1 MADIKKNVTIWINGQ
16 QVTKTIAG
24 IQKEMQKVKNELR
37 NCTIGTEEYEKKAKR
52 LRQLKGVL
60 DEHQRDLKG
69 VERGWRDIVHTLGDV
84 GNIMSGIRSFGYILS
99 GFANSIVQ
107 TTQEMTKMDDA
118 MGRVMKTTG
127 LGHTV
132 VEELNESFKKM
143 DTRTSREQ
151 LNQLAFEAGKLGINT
166 KEAVLQFVKAADVIN
181 VALGDVLGNDA
192 MITIAKL
199 TDVYKSVTNQLD
211 GLDLENRML
220 RIGDAVNELGKR
232 STAQEQYIVD
242 FTTRL
247 AGVAGQAG
255 LSADAI
261 MGYASALSQ
270 GMQRVEMSATAF
282 QKLIVQIFRKPEQF
296 AKMAGKSVQEF
307 SQIVKT
313 DMNEALTLILSKMKS
328 NEGLEALVPFLDDV
342 KLAGQR
348 ATTVFAYLA
357 NNMDKVAEAQAIAN
371 EQLNVG
377 GSMYQEFLKMNNTAQ
392 AQMDKAKKKV
402 VDFRTEL
409 GEELLPTAISL
420 VNVGGKGINV
430 LTSLIRFVKVYWV
443 ALVPFLAYYTALIAK
458 AGALFAIEAGRK
470 AIGNVLTIQTHLHAQ
485 AIYKKTAARALER
498 AEEYKG
504 IAAEA
509 KNQAVVQRGIAQ
521 EALYTQVIAGEITME
536 EALAIANRAAA
547 KERVLEQ
554 LATDNLARA
563 EVQETIA
570 KNANTKAT
578 VSNTAARAAS
588 KGVIGIVLAAVSLL
602 AIGIIKLSRTINEG
616 KRALAEWN
624 KEVQDAA
631 MPDVTKY
638 MMLKNRWEETNGAI
652 DKQTKFLREN
662 RLALDS
668 VKKGIDDVNKASEFF
683 SSKGTDAYI
692 KAVIARVESE
702 KYAQMIANKRMELAK
717 IQEQR
722 DAEELR
728 NGNAERTTKDIVRAG
743 TGTVTTIETYTKYGK
758 LNAEAGRL
766 ASEIVNLEERM
777 KGAVNHTD
785 SYFGINTGGLDYL
798 PDDDT
803 SYTPGGKDNK
813 KKNPWESV
821 TERVTDYVDKANT
834 KVKVGLEETISS
846 VTDEYNRLIR
856 EIDKIYKETGDET
869 KKDELTDKLGEGFKT
884 MKEAKIDE
892 YLQKVNKEAEKLAA
906 KMKPEEAN
914 KYLEKVER
922 AQLEVKEKTED
933 ADETIKILKASMGV
947 EGVTEEQKAQ
957 FKTIIEQWEAY
968 KKYLEE
974 NIING
979 VLNDISVVMPDA
991 VVPYRK
997 QGGIKE
1003 IRDAYETRRS
1013 NAISDTEAKLKDLN
1027 AKREAFVE
1035 AGDTERVKEVDAAIQ
1050 QLNDNLKVTN
1060 DNLDKMEA
1068 KEVFDKWIDEIRTFS
1083 DAILDIF
1090 SSLNTLLNNLGER
1103 QLKED
1108 EKRRDRDLENLEER
1122 YKNGVITQEK
1132 YEQQKESINNTYD
1145 QKKKALELEQWRR
1158 EKALNISQASMDGIL
1173 AVMKTFAEFGWP
1185 AGAAMAA
1192 LQTAASA
1199 VQIGAL
1205 MAEPAPYARGGY
1217 ANEKTYMVGES
1228 GPEWVASNRLLQDKS
1243 TAPIIA
1249 ALEDYQRGNGNAL
1262 RSLGMSQPAWGDVSM
1277 AGAEMGVRRSGGNV
1291 SSTEAL
1297 NEILYLLKHGG
1308 VSAVISRREMERFEK
1323 NENFLRNAARF

>member
-127 LGHTV
+127 LSHSV
-132 VEELNESFKKM
+132 VEELNEEFKKM

-307 SQIVKT
+307 SEIVKT

-402 VDFRTEL
+402 VDFRTKL

-509 KNQAVVQRGIAQ
+509 KKQAIVQRGIAQ

-547 KERVLEQ
+547 RERVLEQ
-554 LATDNLARA
+554 MATDNLARA

-631 MPDVTKY
+631 LPDVTKY
-638 MMLKNRWEETNGAI
+638 MMLKNKWDEANGSI
-652 DKQTKFLREN
+652 EKQTKFLKEN

-683 SSKGTDAYI
+683 SAQGTDAYI

-702 KYAQMIANKRMELAK
+702 KYAQMIANKRMELSK

-722 DAEELR
+722 DAEERR
-728 NGNAERTTKDIVRAG
+728 NGNKERKTKDIYRAS
-743 TGTVTTIETYTKYGK
+743 TGTVTTYEAYTKYGE
-758 LNAEAGRL
+758 LNAKAGML
-766 ASEIVNLEERM
+766 ASEIIDLEAKMR
-777 KGAVNHTD
+777 KAVYSTNT
-785 SYFGINTGGLDYL
+785 YFGINVGDLDYGTDL
-798 PDDDT
+798 DQDT
-803 SYTPGGKDNK
+803 PYIPGGKGG
-813 KKNPWESV
+813 KNPWKSV

-869 KKDELTDKLGEGFKT
+869 KKEKLTNKLGEGFKT

-968 KKYLEE
+968 KKYLEK

-997 QGGIKE
+997 QGGIGE
-1003 IRDAYETRRS
+1003 IRSAYTTRRS
-1013 NAISDTEAKLKDLN
+1013 NAALDYEAKLKDLN
-1027 AKREAFVE
+1027 NKREAFVK
-1035 AGDTERVKEVDAAIQ
+1035 AGDTERVKEVDAAIK
-1050 QLNDNLKVTN
+1050 QLNANFKITN

-1228 GPEWVASNRLLQDKS
+1228 GPEWVASNRLLKDKS